1 MGQGAVQTGKHSGDK
16 QKGKGRFF
24 ALNPQMGAIQPLQ
37 AHAGD
42 KVKAPSGKEHP
53 QVGRKGEWEQLQIMK
68 EISPLQQEGDHQGP
82 GGTLDRCPVYPPPQ
96 QGVEEIALEEDG
108 DEIEMGRP
116 LAGEQ
121 FPQQPGRVSQLA
133 APSVQVKACVGEGIE
148 QNPPEVR
155 GQHTGAAGPQEGQ
168 VGDLSARLLQRE
180 AGEKEKEGNAEPGG
194 LVEEKGQIHPQE
206 EVAGLIGEVGAADV
220 DADDGQHG
228 DEPEKVNFQQPG
240 CPSGPAACFAQGRG
254 GLRGGRRG
262 RPRGGGVPPF
272 SLFSCVKNGNDH
284 DMCVIERK
292 ESGLPGAC
300 PLCW

>member
-82 GGTLDRCPVYPPPQ
+82 GGTLDRCPVHPPPQ
-96 QGVEEIALEEDG
+96 QGVEEVALEEDG
-108 DEIEMGRP
+108 DKIEMGRP

-148 QNPPEVR
+148 QNPPKVR

-220 DADDGQHG
+220 DADDVQHG

-254 GLRGGRRG
+254 GLRGGRKG
-262 RPRGGGVPPF
+262 RPRGGSVPLF

>member
-82 GGTLDRCPVYPPPQ
+82 GGTLDRCPVHPPPQ

-121 FPQQPGRVSQLA
+121 FPQQPRRVSQLA

-148 QNPPEVR
+148 
-155 GQHTGAAGPQEGQ
+155 
-168 VGDLSARLLQRE
+168 
-180 AGEKEKEGNAEPGG
+180 
-194 LVEEKGQIHPQE
+194 
-206 EVAGLIGEVGAADV
+206 
-220 DADDGQHG
+220 
-228 DEPEKVNFQQPG
+228 
-240 CPSGPAACFAQGRG
+240 
-254 GLRGGRRG
+254 
-262 RPRGGGVPPF
+262 
-272 SLFSCVKNGNDH
+272 
-284 DMCVIERK
+284 
-292 ESGLPGAC
+292 
-300 PLCW
+300 

>member
-1 MGQGAVQTGKHSGDK
+1 M
-16 QKGKGRFF
+16 
-24 ALNPQMGAIQPLQ
+24 
-37 AHAGD
+37 
-42 KVKAPSGKEHP
+42 
-53 QVGRKGEWEQLQIMK
+53 GRKGEWEQLQIMK

-82 GGTLDRCPVYPPPQ
+82 GGTLDRRPVHPPPQ

-148 QNPPEVR
+148 QDPPKVR

-194 LVEEKGQIHPQE
+194 W
-206 EVAGLIGEVGAADV
+206 
-220 DADDGQHG
+220 
-228 DEPEKVNFQQPG
+228 
-240 CPSGPAACFAQGRG
+240 
-254 GLRGGRRG
+254 LRRKARFI
-262 RPRGGGVPPF
+262 PRKRWPV
-272 SLFSCVKNGNDH
+272 S
-284 DMCVIERK
+284 
-292 ESGLPGAC
+292 
-300 PLCW
+300 